1 MEIDLSTSDQR
12 DIYKLMI
19 GCIVPRPI
27 AWVATVDRTG
37 NRNLAPFSF
46 FNGIGSNP
54 PALSISIN
62 HHTGRASGQKDTL
75 RNILDQREFVVNI
88 VTEATAAAMNETA
101 TTYPEGID
109 EFAVAGLTPAPSLT
123 VRPPRV
129 AESPVSFECS
139 LHTTVPVGE
148 GPGSSTLVI
157 GLIRHIYIRDDVI
170 DERGYIDIHRLE
182 PVGRLAGNS
191 YCYVHETFT
200 LIRKT
205 YPPRSD

>member
-1 MEIDLSTSDQR
+1 MEFDPTTLGQR
-12 DIYKLMI
+12 DLYKLII

-27 AWVATVDRTG
+27 AWVSSQDQAG
-37 NRNLAPFSF
+37 INNLAPFSF

-62 HHTGRASGQKDTL
+62 HTGSHPSGRKDTL
-75 RNILDQREFVVNI
+75 RNILDLGEFVVNI

-101 TTYPEGID
+101 TDYPAEMD
-109 EFAVAGLTPAPSLT
+109 EFAIVGLTPAPSRT

-129 AESPVSFECS
+129 AESPVSFECT
-139 LHTTVPVGE
+139 LHTTVPVGT

-157 GLIRHIYIRDDVI
+157 GIIKHIFVRDEVI
-170 DERGYIDIHRLE
+170 SAGGYIDIHRLQ

-191 YCYVHETFT
+191 YCYVHEVFD
-200 LIRKT
+200 LVRKS
-205 YPPRSD
+205 YSG